1 MVNQVSNSKGRLS
14 QLLYMLGF
22 FLGKKKDI
30 KVTCTQYQVSKKY
43 L

>member
-1 MVNQVSNSKGRLS
+1 MVNQVSNNKGGLS

-22 FLGKKKDI
+22 FPREKKDI
-30 KVTCTQYQVSKKY
+30 KVTCTQYQASKKY